1 MFNPAETH
9 WLRQLGLGV
18 TLAMAWSGVVHAD
31 GTIFEELSAFE
42 SPASGWSQEPFLT
55 ADKNSLLMSWMTVE
69 GPETLIQ
76 FARLNDSV
84 WSDTVTVAR
93 GDDLFV
99 NWADFPSVA
108 AYNESNIA
116 LHWLRKTGPSSFDY
130 NVELSISNDRG
141 LNWSVPIVPHSD
153 RSASQ
158 HGFLTMSGAPEGAL
172 DLIWLDGRAYGE
184 GSLKATPDAMQ
195 LRATRIGADGK
206 LLPDRPVDMQTC
218 SCCQTSSARL
228 GDGTLLVAYR
238 DRTDTEI
245 RDISVVRL
253 SSGEWSK
260 PVSVHGDGWEL
271 AGCPVNGPAIA
282 AQDDRVALAWFT
294 GASDVAAVKLAFSY
308 DGGLSFEEPFRIDLG
323 DPLGRVD
330 ALFLADGSVLVS
342 WLEWQGNDEV
352 LFACRATADEGC
364 VSRQELFRNAT
375 AGSMNFPRM
384 ARIGPNVFFA
394 WTQPINAT
402 QSSISLMRGAL
413 YPLQ

>member
-1 MFNPAETH
+1 MFDPAGAH
-9 WLRQLGLGV
+9 WLRQLALGM
-18 TLAMAWSGVVHAD
+18 TLAMAWSDVVQAD
-31 GTIFEELSAFE
+31 ETVFEELSFLE
-42 SPASGWSQEPFLT
+42 NPAAGLAQEPFLT
-55 ADKNSLLMSWMTVE
+55 ADKHSLLMSWMTVE

-76 FARLNDSV
+76 FARLNESG
-84 WSDTVTVAR
+84 WSDPVTVTR

-108 AYNESNIA
+108 AYNESNVA

-130 NVELSISNDRG
+130 NVELSISSDGG

-153 RSASQ
+153 RSPSQ
-158 HGFLTMSGAPEGAL
+158 HGFLTMSGSPDGAL
-172 DLIWLDGRAYGE
+172 DLLWLDGRAYGN
-184 GSLKATPDAMQ
+184 GSLQASPDAMQ
-195 LRATRIGADGK
+195 LRATRISTDGT
-206 LLPDRPVDMQTC
+206 LLLDRPVDMQTC

-228 GDGTLLVAYR
+228 GDGTLVAAYR
-238 DRTDTEI
+238 DRIDAEI
-245 RDISVVRL
+245 RDIAVARL

-260 PVSVHGDGWEL
+260 PVSVHDDGWEL

-282 AQDDRVALAWFT
+282 AQDNRVAVAWFT
-294 GASDVAAVKLAFSY
+294 GASDVAAVKLAFSK

-342 WLEWQGNDEV
+342 WLEWQGNDEI
-352 LFACRATADEGC
+352 LFVCRATADEGC

-384 ARIGPNVFFA
+384 ARIGQNVFFA

-402 QSSISLMRGAL
+402 QSSISLMRGAI
-413 YPLQ
+413 YPW

>member
-1 MFNPAETH
+1 MFDPAGAH
-9 WLRQLGLGV
+9 WLRQLALGM
-18 TLAMAWSGVVHAD
+18 TLAMAWSDVVQAD
-31 GTIFEELSAFE
+31 ETVFEELSFLE
-42 SPASGWSQEPFLT
+42 NPAAGWSQEPFLT
-55 ADKNSLLMSWMTVE
+55 ADKHSLLMSWMTVE

-76 FARLNDSV
+76 FARLNESG
-84 WSDTVTVAR
+84 WSDPVTVTR

-108 AYNESNIA
+108 AYNESNVA

-130 NVELSISNDRG
+130 NVELSISSDGG

-153 RSASQ
+153 RSPSQ
-158 HGFLTMSGAPEGAL
+158 HGFLTMSGSQDGAL
-172 DLIWLDGRAYGE
+172 VLLWLDGRAYGR
-184 GSLKATPDAMQ
+184 GSLQASPDAMQ
-195 LRATRIGADGK
+195 LRATRISTEGT
-206 LLPDRPVDMQTC
+206 LLLDRPVDMQTC

-228 GDGTLLVAYR
+228 GDGTLVVAYR

-245 RDISVVRL
+245 RDISVARL
-253 SSGEWSK
+253 SSGEWSE
-260 PVSVHGDGWEL
+260 PVSVHDDGWEL

-282 AQDDRVALAWFT
+282 AQDDSVAVAWFT

-352 LFACRATADEGC
+352 LFACRATADKGC

-384 ARIGPNVFFA
+384 ARIGQNVFFA
-394 WTQPINAT
+394 WTQPKNAT
-402 QSSISLMRGAL
+402 HSSISLMRGDIR
-413 YPLQ
+413 P